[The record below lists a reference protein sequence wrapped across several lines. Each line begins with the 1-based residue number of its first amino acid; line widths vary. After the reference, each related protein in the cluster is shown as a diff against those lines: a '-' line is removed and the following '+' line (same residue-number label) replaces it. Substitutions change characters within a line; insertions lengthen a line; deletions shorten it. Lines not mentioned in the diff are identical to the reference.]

1 MFMTQR
7 LWPLLAWLVYF
18 LMPFDI
24 LPDHFFGPGWTDD
37 LILLGL
43 VYYFFLRQGAPG
55 GSRTGSRKTEEKRDR
70 SGAYR
75 QDGAERSDERADR
88 NKPKNPYEIL
98 GIEPGADPDTIKKAY
113 HRMAAKYHPDKVS
126 HLGEEFQQLAKEKF
140 QEIQWAYETLMHK
153 HRERGK

>member
-1 MFMTQR
+1 MPMTQR

-37 LILLGL
+37 LVLLGL

-55 GSRTGSRKTEEKRDR
+55 GSKAGSRKTEGQRDR
-70 SGAYR
+70 FASGRDDAS
-75 QDGAERSDERADR
+75 GRSKERADQ

-140 QEIQWAYETLMHK
+140 QDIQWAYETLMHR
-153 HRERGK
+153 HREQGK

>member
-1 MFMTQR
+1 MTQR

-98 GIEPGADPDTIKKAY
+98 SIEPGADPDTIKKAY

-140 QEIQWAYETLMHK
+140 QEIQWAYETLIHK
-153 HRERGK
+153 NRERGK

>member
-1 MFMTQR
+1 MNQR

-37 LILLGL
+37 LILLVGL
-43 VYYFFLRQGAPG
+43 VYYFFLRQNAPG
-55 GSRTGSRKTEEKRDR
+55 ASKAGSRKTEE
-70 SGAYR
+70 R
-75 QDGAERSDERADR
+75 QDRAKGNRDENSGRSDDRASP

-113 HRMAAKYHPDKVS
+113 HRMASKYHPDKVS
-126 HLGEEFQQLAKEKF
+126 HLGEEFQHLAKEKF
-140 QEIQWAYETLMHK
+140 QEIQWAYETLMRK
-153 HRERGK
+153 HRKRGR

>member
-1 MFMTQR
+1 MIQR
-7 LWPLLAWLVYF
+7 MWPLLAWLVYF

-43 VYYFFLRQGAPG
+43 VYYLFLRQGAPG
-55 GSRTGSRKTEEKRDR
+55 GPRPGSQKTEGQR
-70 SGAYR
+70 SGFGTGT
-75 QDGAERSDERADR
+75 QDDAKADERVSK
-88 NKPKNPYEIL
+88 NTPKNPYEIL
-98 GIEPGADPDTIKKAY
+98 GIQPGADAETIKKAY

-140 QEIQWAYETLMHK
+140 QDIQWAYEVLTQK
-153 HRERGK
+153 RRERGR